1 MDDLVQLAK
10 DKDVAI
16 ITVNNPPVNALSPGV
31 AKGIAQAIEQVSK
44 DDAIKAVVLIGG
56 GRTFIAGAD
65 IKEFGKITSGK
76 TQRGAGLLPLLL
88 QIEDVRKPVVVAI
101 HGSAFGGGLELAMA
115 GHYRVAAPKAQ
126 LGQPEVKLGII
137 PGAGGTQ
144 RLPRLVGV
152 AKAVEMCAEGN
163 PITAQE
169 ALKFGLVDRL
179 IEDDLLPGA
188 IAFSREIAAKPLR
201 KTRERNEKIKLE
213 VPEQNSVF
221 AAARE
226 KAHTKQRGMMAPLA
240 AIDAVEAATRLS
252 FDEGCQVER
261 KLFDECLF
269 SDQSKALIHA
279 FFGEREVA
287 KIPDVPKETPI
298 LPVRSVAVVGA
309 GTMGAGIAMVFAN
322 AGFPVLLKEADQP
335 ALDRGLATIQKNY
348 QSSVKRG
355 RLTQKIADERLQL
368 IKPTLSYDDFG
379 KVDMVVEAVFEGM
392 ALKKEVFGQL
402 DRACRPDAI
411 LASNTSTLNIDEIA
425 SATSRPGS
433 VIGTHFFSPANVMR
447 LLEIVRG
454 KATSKEV
461 IATCMQLSKKL
472 GKVGVLVG
480 NCRGFVGNRMF
491 GPYRREAQFL
501 VEEGASIESVDKAL
515 FDFGMAM
522 GPLATGDLAGLDV
535 GWRIRK
541 EYRHLEKPG
550 LRQPFAEDRL
560 CELGATAR
568 KPAAGWYKYDE
579 NRRPILD
586 PEVNEMVHRW
596 AREAAIAQRKFS
608 SEEIVDRCIYALV
621 NEGARI
627 LEEGIVTR
635 AVDIDIIYLNGYG
648 FPAYRGGPMWYADTV
663 GLDKVYHR
671 ISEFHQQHGELWEP
685 APLLKRLA
693 EEGKTLRRAEPGT
706 GRDGVRIKSTTASLV
721 IRSRRMRYALRIF
734 AGCL

>member
-1 MDDLVQLAK
+1 MDDLVQLTQ
-10 DKDVAI
+10 DSDVAT
-16 ITVNNPPVNALSPGV
+16 ITINNPPVNALSPGV
-31 AKGIAQAIEQVSK
+31 AQGIAQKIAQVDK
-44 DDAIKAVVLIGG
+44 DDGVKAVVLIGS

-88 QIEDVRKPVVVAI
+88 QMEDVRKPVVVAI
-101 HGSAFGGGLELAMA
+101 HGAAFGGGLELAMA
-115 GHYRVAAPKAQ
+115 GHYRVAAPNAQ

-163 PITAQE
+163 PISAQE
-169 ALKFGLVDRL
+169 AFKLGLVDRL
-179 IEDDLLPGA
+179 IEGDLLAGAVA
-188 IAFSREIAAKPLR
+188 IAREVAGKPMR
-201 KTRERNEKIKLE
+201 KTRERNEKLGLSA
-213 VPEQNSVF
+213 QNASPF

-226 KAHTKQRGMMAPLA
+226 KARTKQREMMAPIA
-240 AIDAVEAATRLS
+240 AIDAVEGATTMS
-252 FDEGCQVER
+252 FEEGCELER

-269 SDQSKALIHA
+269 SDQSKALIHM
-279 FFGEREVA
+279 FFGEREVS
-287 KIPDVPKETPI
+287 KIADIPKETPI
-298 LPVRSVAVVGA
+298 IPVNSVAVVGA
-309 GTMGAGIAMVFAN
+309 GTMGGGIAIVFAN

-348 QSSVKRG
+348 MSSVKRG
-355 RLTQKIADERLQL
+355 RFTQQFVEERLQL

-379 KVDMVVEAVFEGM
+379 DADMVVEAVFEGM
-392 ALKKEVFGQL
+392 TLKKEVFKQL
-402 DRACRPDAI
+402 DRVCKPGAI
-411 LASNTSTLNIDEIA
+411 LASNTSTLDIDEIA
-425 SATSRPGS
+425 AATSRADA

-454 KATSKEV
+454 KASSKEV

-501 VEEGASIESVDKAL
+501 VEEGASIEAVDKAL
-515 FDFGMAM
+515 YDFGMAM
-522 GPLATGDLAGLDV
+522 GPMATGDLAGLDV

-550 LRQPFAEDRL
+550 VRQPFAEDRL
-560 CELGATAR
+560 CELGRFGQKTG
-568 KPAAGWYKYDE
+568 AGWYKYDE
-579 NRRPILD
+579 NRRAVPD
-586 PEVNEMVHRW
+586 PEIDELVRTW
-596 AREAAIAQRKFS
+596 ARDAGIPQRKIS
-608 SEEIVDRCIYALV
+608 SDEIVDRCIYALV

-627 LEEGIVTR
+627 LDEGIASR
-635 AVDIDIIYLNGYG
+635 AVDIDIIYLSGYG

-663 GLDKVYHR
+663 GLDKVYRR

-685 APLLKRLA
+685 APALKRLA
-693 EEGKTLRRAEPGT
+693 EEGKTFDEFSKEQSVMA
-706 GRDGVRIKSTTASLV
+706 
-721 IRSRRMRYALRIF
+721 
-734 AGCL
+734 